1 MPHPE
6 HAAVRNGDVFLA
18 AGKRATLRLEP
29 LVSEG
34 IRIAADFEPLPGQ
47 DNQPKTSMF
56 TVRLSARR
64 SAWRN
69 AVALSWSAAGK
80 EPGKVA
86 LRSVGQKWTFA
97 VKDRELT
104 LDWTTGKIE

>member
-56 TVRLSARR
+56 TVRLSAAIGLAKCRGPLLVGGR
-64 SAWRN
+64 EGARQSGPA
-69 AVALSWSAAGK
+69 
-80 EPGKVA
+80 
-86 LRSVGQKWTFA
+86 SVGQKWTFA